1 MYIFYNKFAQT
12 CISEASCMACFLNSM
27 LFSRSK
33 LKNFFNLFYA
43 VLEMLKKVL
52 MGKFGLSGF
61 ILFESF

>member
-1 MYIFYNKFAQT
+1 
-12 CISEASCMACFLNSM
+12 MACFLNSM